1 MHISNVQDL
10 WHLQLLL
17 RVSQMTCR
25 ALLDFPGQHDFNSR

>member
-10 WHLQLLL
+10 WHLQLFAPCE
-17 RVSQMTCR
+17 MTCR